1 MPSPKSVI
9 TSKVDQCDTLAC
21 ENTILMHARRFDE
34 KAAQEQAS
42 KIVKMHGG
50 STSMK
55 SPAPNPSTNNSLRS
69 PPSKKGPYGT
79 STSNQQPANQ
89 SVDLKKKEAIDKDVP
104 ADLNNSEKKSRVSTG
119 LDIK

>member
-9 TSKVDQCDTLAC
+9 TSKADQCDTLAC
-21 ENTILMHARRFDE
+21 ENAILMHARRFDE
-34 KAAQEQAS
+34 KAAQEQAA
-42 KIVKMHGG
+42 KIAKMHGG

-55 SPAPNPSTNNSLRS
+55 SPAPKPSTNNSLRS
-69 PPSKKGPYGT
+69 PPSKKGAYGT

-89 SVDLKKKEAIDKDVP
+89 SVDLKKKEAVDKDVP